1 LEKVGENKSKKK
13 HFAKFLKSGKK
24 PARSARKVVKYK
36 IISI

>member
-1 LEKVGENKSKKK
+1 LEKVGENKSE
-13 HFAKFLKSGKK
+13 KFLKSGKK